1 MNRIGKVAVVAVL
14 GAAMAACTTTG
25 GGSRPVD
32 VTRYHLGTPVPSGS
46 VMIEPADLNQNIDP
60 EYRIYADA
68 VAAEVSRIGFRAVP
82 ATPSDYIAAVRF
94 RRGPAGVIDQRPPV
108 SVGLGGGSFG
118 GRRGGVGLGG
128 GRNFGL
134 GGGPRSVSGIELSVQ
149 IRRRGDNTTVWEG
162 RAVSQ
167 VVDRSDAAQPAAL
180 ATKMASALFQG
191 FPGQSGITTTVK

>member
-82 ATPSDYIAAVRF
+82 PTPSDYIAAVRF

-108 SVGLGGGSFG
+108 SV
-118 GRRGGVGLGG
+118 
-128 GRNFGL
+128 GL